1 MLYTWKLTK
10 IASNTIYTQDRLT
23 FYDLLNEM
31 FDMLGY
37 AHHGCLQNWCKMIN
51 RERVPNIISNAD
63 TYKFV
68 FDFDGDKVIYIF
80 ERVVNDEKNT
90 TINSD

>member
-1 MLYTWKLTK
+1 MRYTWKFIK
-10 IASNTIYTQDRLT
+10 IASNTIYMQDRLT
-23 FYDLLNEM
+23 FDDLLNEM

-37 AHHGCLQNWCKMIN
+37 ARHGCLQNFCKMID
-51 RERVPNIISNAD
+51 RERVPSIISNAD

-80 ERVVNDEKNT
+80 EREVHDEENT
-90 TINSD
+90 IINSD